1 MQFLATLFGGNE
13 SSLINAAFALGIVLA
28 LVLLALWAV
37 KFVLGVSNGA
47 KLGRGR
53 RLSLVETMQ
62 IDARHKVSIIRRDD
76 TEYVVMV
83 GGTQNLLLETG
94 IPADRS
100 LPRRTVTR
108 PAPGDRP
115 ASATSPQASDK
126 PSEPGQP
133 ASMPVSTFPPRRPPV
148 PRAMGL
154 LRTAGPR
161 RSHVIPIQTQNDA
174 ASPDD
179 SATSE
184 PDTPND
190 GQAKLGAAT
199 TSRFPGSTFNFE
211 GR

>member
-13 SSLINAAFALGIVLA
+13 SSLLNAAFALGIVLA

-53 RLSLVETMQ
+53 RLALVETMQ

-76 TEYVVMV
+76 TEYVVML
-83 GGTQNLLLETG
+83 GGNQNVLLEAG
-94 IPADRS
+94 IPVDRNS
-100 LPRRTVTR
+100 PRRPAAR
-108 PAPGDRP
+108 PAPGDHP
-115 ASATSPQASDK
+115 ASATPQAGDK
-126 PSEPGQP
+126 PSDRGQP
-133 ASMPVSTFPPRRPPV
+133 ASAAISTVPPRRPPP
-148 PRAMGL
+148 PRVMGL

-174 ASPDD
+174 AGRDD
-179 SATSE
+179 SATSD
-184 PDTPND
+184 PDTPNN

>member
-13 SSLINAAFALGIVLA
+13 SSLLNAAFALGMVLA

-53 RLSLVETMQ
+53 RLALVETMQ

-76 TEYVVMV
+76 TEYVVML
-83 GGTQNLLLETG
+83 GGNQNVLLEAG
-94 IPADRS
+94 IPVDRNA
-100 LPRRTVTR
+100 PRRPVAR

-115 ASATSPQASDK
+115 ATLPQTGDK
-126 PSEPGQP
+126 PSDQGQT
-133 ASMPVSTFPPRRPPV
+133 ASAPVSTVPPRRPPP

-174 ASPDD
+174 AGRDD
-179 SATSE
+179 SATSDPE
-184 PDTPND
+184 TPND